1 MITLVYFEAI
11 SFLSPSHVCILVRHT
26 HSIRSCGH
34 YPLTGSESCES
45 ANQSCHLAFYF
56 LLLLLLFPGMADL
69 RLKCIAEE
77 WIARAPRTAVAAVR
91 ARPTLVADYLAS
103 LRGAVAGGGRL
114 VGEAVSV
121 TAKTT
126 LLAPAFLHN
135 PAELLKEI

>member
-1 MITLVYFEAI
+1 
-11 SFLSPSHVCILVRHT
+11 
-26 HSIRSCGH
+26 
-34 YPLTGSESCES
+34 
-45 ANQSCHLAFYF
+45 
-56 LLLLLLFPGMADL
+56 MADL

-121 TAKTT
+121 TYCKDH
-126 LLAPAFLHN
+126 APGTSFS
-135 PAELLKEI
+135 E